1 MSKSFS
7 LAKTLGDP
15 IRIRDWKQCG
25 LPNDSFSVE
34 SALISLNSMRWP
46 LLIDPQN
53 QANNWIANMEKPNG
67 LRIVSESDLKLNQI
81 LENCISFGQPL
92 LIKDVHEELHP
103 ILEPVLL
110 KNIIRQVELKNF
122 YSYNLNIFEIIECF

>member
-1 MSKSFS
+1 
-7 LAKTLGDP
+7 
-15 IRIRDWKQCG
+15 
-25 LPNDSFSVE
+25 
-34 SALISLNSMRWP
+34 MRWP

>member
-81 LENCISFGQPL
+81 LENCISFTQKYYTTGR
-92 LIKDVHEELHP
+92 VEEFLF
-103 ILEPVLL
+103 I
-110 KNIIRQVELKNF
+110 
-122 YSYNLNIFEIIECF
+122 